1 MESDRLQEKQFLF
14 GSLYTC
20 PALELEHEK
29 AEEVVNALFKFWVE
43 NPDELPDSYVEEI
56 PTEGLP
62 RVIADYIAGM
72 TDSYILLQYAE
83 VKRHPRLFRV

>member
-1 MESDRLQEKQFLF
+1 
-14 GSLYTC
+14 
-20 PALELEHEK
+20 LEHEK
-29 AEEVVNALFKFWVE
+29 AEVVVNALFKFWVE